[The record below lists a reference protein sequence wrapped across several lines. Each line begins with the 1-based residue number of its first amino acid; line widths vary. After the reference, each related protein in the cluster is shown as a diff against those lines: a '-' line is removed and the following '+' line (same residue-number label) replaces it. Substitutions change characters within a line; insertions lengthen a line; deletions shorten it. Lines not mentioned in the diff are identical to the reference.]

1 MDLIACQEELNIV
14 IQITQQ
20 QVEMITELKDTISKM
35 PAKAATPT
43 KEQALTSK
51 IPRTER
57 EGLNDFSGRTNA
69 HNRATFRQLSSS
81 TLTDPVAQL
90 LDNLQRELT
99 DLVDLRNNTDR
110 LVTRTIQLVN
120 IRLED
125 HGKAILV
132 FTLVTI
138 IFLPLNFV
146 SSFFGMNFRDIREMK
161 QTQWLFWAVAL
172 CVTAGVVGGSVFVA
186 FTGGKIVENFLTWR
200 DRRRELHLS
209 TMTVA
214 RQGPPGTMEKGFKV
228 LGTTGQSD
236 SSNPMA
242 GPMR

>member
-14 IQITQQ
+14 IQITEQ
-20 QVEMITELKDTISKM
+20 QVDMITKLKAKISKM
-35 PAKAATPT
+35 PLRPSTPT
-43 KEQALTSK
+43 KEQVLTSA
-51 IPRTER
+51 PHPTER
-57 EGLNDFSGRTNA
+57 EELNDFSDRTTA
-69 HNRATFRQLSSS
+69 QNRATFRQLSSS

-90 LDNLQRELT
+90 LDSLQRELT

-132 FTLVTI
+132 FTVVTI

-146 SSFFGMNFRDIREMK
+146 SSFFGMNFSDIRGMK

-186 FTGGKIVENFLTWR
+186 FTGGKIVESFLTWR
-200 DRRRELHLS
+200 DKRRELNLS
-209 TMTVA
+209 SMTVA

-228 LGTTGQSD
+228 LGTTGQGD